1 MHPEPPQGERGAGG
15 NLFFA
20 VEACD
25 EIHYCQQ
32 AFPTPTKKSL
42 EAITGYM
49 APAPSAP
56 EPVSGG
62 YTRRSYESNLEL
74 AGNDRSAILAPSK

>member
-49 APAPSAP
+49 ARPLCP
-56 EPVSGG
+56 
-62 YTRRSYESNLEL
+62 
-74 AGNDRSAILAPSK
+74 